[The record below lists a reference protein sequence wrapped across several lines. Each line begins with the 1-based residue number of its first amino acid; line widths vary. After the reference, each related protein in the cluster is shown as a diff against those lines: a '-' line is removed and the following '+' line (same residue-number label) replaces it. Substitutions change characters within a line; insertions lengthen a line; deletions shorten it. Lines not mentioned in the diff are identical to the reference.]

1 MHIAYVLAGGT
12 GTRMGSSPTP
22 KQFLSLYGQPLL
34 LHSLCAFAQCPFI
47 DAIGLVVADAWQDT
61 VRQWIARAQVPNVRF
76 WASPGATRADSSFA
90 ALRSLEGICA
100 PDDLVLLHDAAR
112 PLVSQRIIEQNIA
125 LARQY
130 GAVNTVIAAQDTILQ
145 SSDGQFMHHTPDR
158 QTLFQMQT
166 PQTFRF
172 DWIWQ
177 AHQAR
182 LNGHIEQPVTDDCT
196 LVHAVG
202 HPVALCP
209 GEKRNIKVTT
219 PEDLLFAQALLH
231 TGA

>member
-1 MHIAYVLAGGT
+1 MPIAYVLAGGT

-22 KQFLSLYGQPLL
+22 KQFLSLDGQPLL
-34 LHSLCAFAQCPFI
+34 LHSLRAFARCPSI
-47 DAIGLVVADAWQDT
+47 DAIGLVIADAWQDAA
-61 VRQWIARAQVPNVRF
+61 RQWIAQAHIPKVRF
-76 WASPGATRADSSFA
+76 WAKPGATRADSAFA
-90 ALRSLEGICA
+90 ALCSLRDVCA

-112 PLVSQRIIEQNIA
+112 PLVSQRIIETNIT
-125 LARQY
+125 LGRQY
-130 GAVNTVIAAQDTILQ
+130 GAVNTVIAAQDTILH
-145 SSDGQFMHHTPDR
+145 SPDGRFMHHTPDR

-172 DWIWQ
+172 AWIWQ

-182 LNGHIEQPVTDDCT
+182 LDGRISQPITDDCT
-196 LVHAVG
+196 LVHAMG

-231 TGA
+231 SEG